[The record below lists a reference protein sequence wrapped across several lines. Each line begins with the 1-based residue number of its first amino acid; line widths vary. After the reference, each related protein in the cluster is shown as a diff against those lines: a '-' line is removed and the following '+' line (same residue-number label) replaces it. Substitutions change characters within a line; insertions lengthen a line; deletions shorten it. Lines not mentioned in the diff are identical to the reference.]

1 LGGKTNK
8 QIVAVPLSTDRS
20 EDTLVLHAQHH
31 WVSESGDI
39 ISLDPA
45 TAPTIGGQQIYALDW
60 ETP

>member
-1 LGGKTNK
+1 
-8 QIVAVPLSTDRS
+8 LSTDRS